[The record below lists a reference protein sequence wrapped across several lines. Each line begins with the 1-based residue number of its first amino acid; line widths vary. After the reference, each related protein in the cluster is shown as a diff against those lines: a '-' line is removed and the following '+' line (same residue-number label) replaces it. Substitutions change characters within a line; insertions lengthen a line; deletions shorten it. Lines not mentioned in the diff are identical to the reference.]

1 MNSLWTQFTQALAQ
15 NSKTF
20 ETFRGLTGD
29 DRIVE
34 LIKKYGFT
42 DIEEIAEIMTEF
54 KNQQAPPPSINQ
66 APPNQAPIQPTM
78 SSDSTEKK
86 ELKSTK
92 SLPRDIDGFKFLMKL
107 QFSRSAIWKVR
118 KENRILLLKTADM
131 YNQRDIVNDLKN
143 EVFIYQKLEQYQ
155 GKYLPKLFYHGILGG
170 LMFFLALTYINAPNL
185 ANSAPFSRD
194 MYDRMKKKAS
204 RILTRIHSLG
214 ILHNDIRPENI
225 IVWQTKNNHL
235 GVFFIDFEFAKVEI
249 PNNSTKF
256 ETEKQDLKLMFQEM
270 EKNLVKSEEEFIQKK
285 EEEKV

>member
-185 ANSAPFSRD
+185 ANSAPFFKR
-194 MYDRMKKKAS
+194 Y
-204 RILTRIHSLG
+204 
-214 ILHNDIRPENI
+214 
-225 IVWQTKNNHL
+225 V
-235 GVFFIDFEFAKVEI
+235 
-249 PNNSTKF
+249 
-256 ETEKQDLKLMFQEM
+256 
-270 EKNLVKSEEEFIQKK
+270 
-285 EEEKV
+285 

>member
-1 MNSLWTQFTQALAQ
+1 MHQTWQTVPL
-15 NSKTF
+15 
-20 ETFRGLTGD
+20 
-29 DRIVE
+29 
-34 LIKKYGFT
+34 
-42 DIEEIAEIMTEF
+42 
-54 KNQQAPPPSINQ
+54 
-66 APPNQAPIQPTM
+66 
-78 SSDSTEKK
+78 
-86 ELKSTK
+86 
-92 SLPRDIDGFKFLMKL
+92 
-107 QFSRSAIWKVR
+107 
-118 KENRILLLKTADM
+118 
-131 YNQRDIVNDLKN
+131 
-143 EVFIYQKLEQYQ
+143 
-155 GKYLPKLFYHGILGG
+155 
-170 LMFFLALTYINAPNL
+170 
-185 ANSAPFSRD
+185 FSRD